1 MRVPL
6 DTHLLLW
13 SVGRALRLSQQA
25 KEIILDSSVKL
36 SFGPVSIWEVAIK
49 NVRGSPDFQVHPR
62 RLFEDLVNRGYYEI
76 PMRAEHALAVA
87 DLPNIHKDPFGR
99 MLVGQATTESVMLL
113 TSDRVLAQYPGPI
126 QLV

>member
-1 MRVPL
+1 MRVLL

-36 SFGPVSIWEVAIK
+36 SFIPVSIWEVAIK
-49 NVRGSPDFQVHPR
+49 NARGSPDFQVHPR
-62 RLFEDLVNRGYYEI
+62 RLFEDLVNGGYYEI

-87 DLPNIHKDPFGR
+87 DLPKFTKIHSTVCWWDKRRQSPSCCLPLIEF
-99 MLVGQATTESVMLL
+99 
-113 TSDRVLAQYPGPI
+113 
-126 QLV
+126 